1 MSDLFEK
8 ALSDICGKVRVGGD
22 DRRWSDLFSSNL
34 QPYIVRDNNSNSS
47 SSSNLT
53 TTETLVHHFER
64 LINHNPTTGNYVQ
77 LLDQAMARLRDI
89 SRKKTEPP
97 MNSIETCCVSLYL
110 CSIITHHFIARLEV
124 TEVRI
129 NHECIIIILT
139 NFYHAYSYEDSSS
152 CLRIGPM
159 MFLL

>member
-1 MSDLFEK
+1 MSHDLFEK

-34 QPYIVRDNNSNSS
+34 QHYIVRDNSSSNS

-53 TTETLVHHFER
+53 TAETLVHHFER

-77 LLDQAMARLRDI
+77 LLDQAIARLREI

-97 MNSIETCCVSLYL
+97 MDSIETCCVSLYL
-110 CSIITHHFIARLEV
+110 CCIITHHFIARLEV
-124 TEVRI
+124 VEVRI
-129 NHECIIIILT
+129 NLECIINNTILLIL
-139 NFYHAYSYEDSSS
+139 
-152 CLRIGPM
+152 CL
-159 MFLL
+159 